1 MGHIHNGLNDHDF
14 TVSAFIIRKDK
25 NVNKLLLHRHKK
37 LGKYIQIGGHVEV
50 SENPIQALAH
60 ELKEE
65 SGYDLEKDL
74 MFFQPAIRMSSVT
87 GAVVHPLPVCINTH
101 PFNDVHS
108 HIDMEYALFASELP
122 ANKPLKNESDDFLWV
137 SLEELKE
144 LPKDQTI
151 SNVREIGIFV
161 LEQTLSN
168 WELVPSKSY
177 II

>member
-60 ELKEE
+60 ELKVE

-74 MFFQPAIRMSSVT
+74 MFF
-87 GAVVHPLPVCINTH
+87 
-101 PFNDVHS
+101 
-108 HIDMEYALFASELP
+108 
-122 ANKPLKNESDDFLWV
+122 
-137 SLEELKE
+137 
-144 LPKDQTI
+144 
-151 SNVREIGIFV
+151 
-161 LEQTLSN
+161 
-168 WELVPSKSY
+168 
-177 II
+177 